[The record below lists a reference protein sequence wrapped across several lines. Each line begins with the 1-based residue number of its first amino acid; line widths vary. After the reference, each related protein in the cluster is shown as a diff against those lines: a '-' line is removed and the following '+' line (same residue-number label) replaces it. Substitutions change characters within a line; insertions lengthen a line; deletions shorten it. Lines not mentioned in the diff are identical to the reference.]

1 MDEVRGRC
9 FEYVAVNLTSNPAA
23 LRETNPLVHILEGD
37 TMRGLLLLIRYVM
50 LTSTAICILAIPF
63 QILSV

>member
-1 MDEVRGRC
+1 M
-9 FEYVAVNLTSNPAA
+9 NLTSNPAA